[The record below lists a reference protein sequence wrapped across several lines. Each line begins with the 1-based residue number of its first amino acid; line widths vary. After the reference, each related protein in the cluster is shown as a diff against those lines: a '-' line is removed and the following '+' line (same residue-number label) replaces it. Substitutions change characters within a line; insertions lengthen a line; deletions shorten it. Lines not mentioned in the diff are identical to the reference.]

1 MAKTMWRLVA
11 VLALAAMGTP
21 GAFAEEGGKP
31 PEQLGKVA
39 FANSCSAAV
48 QDEFERAVALLHS
61 FWWQEGGKAF
71 RDVFARDPGCAIATW
86 GIAAIAMGNTFSTG
100 ATPDGAK
107 DAEELLAKG
116 RAIGAKTQRER
127 DYIEAMGAYYDH
139 FAERTQ
145 RARMQSLADAF
156 AAVAARYPDDD
167 ETQIFSAI
175 YLSATQD
182 PTEKTY
188 VNTLRAA
195 KALEAQFVKHP
206 DHPGVAHYLIHAY
219 DYPAIADQ
227 GLAAAL
233 CYADIAPS
241 APHALHMPSHIFTR
255 VGKWQESVTM
265 NTRSS
270 DLAFQ
275 RGEITD
281 AVHATDYLVYAELQ
295 LGRDGEAGKLVGK
308 AGGVA
313 AMPKVLAISYALAAI
328 PARYALERGQWADAK
343 TLELRDSAY
352 PYTAAM
358 TRFARALGAAR
369 SGDAAMAEA
378 ETAELAA
385 IAEALKAKDPY
396 WATEVEVQHRGAAA
410 WTAYAKGDRA
420 AALTEMRAAADLE
433 DASDKSAV
441 TPGRLLPARELLGDM
456 LLDSGDAAAALT
468 EYEASLTRDP
478 RRFRSLDG
486 AGRAALQAGNVEKA
500 RYYFSQLSDMA
511 DRDATRP
518 ELVSARKFVAE
529 K

>member
-1 MAKTMWRLVA
+1 MK
-11 VLALAAMGTP
+11 
-21 GAFAEEGGKP
+21 
-31 PEQLGKVA
+31 
-39 FANSCSAAV
+39 
-48 QDEFERAVALLHS
+48 
-61 FWWQEGGKAF
+61 
-71 RDVFARDPGCAIATW
+71 
-86 GIAAIAMGNTFSTG
+86 
-100 ATPDGAK
+100 
-107 DAEELLAKG
+107 
-116 RAIGAKTQRER
+116 
-127 DYIEAMGAYYDH
+127 
-139 FAERTQ
+139 
-145 RARMQSLADAF
+145 SLADAF
-156 AAVAARYPDDD
+156 ATVAARYPDDD
-167 ETQIFSAI
+167 ESQIFAAI
-175 YLSATQD
+175 YLTATQD
-182 PTEKTY
+182 PAEKTY
-188 VNTLRAA
+188 ATTLRAA

-233 CYADIAPS
+233 CYSDIAPS

-275 RGEITD
+275 RGETTD

-295 LGRDGEAGKLVGK
+295 LGRDAAAAKLVEK
-308 AGGVA
+308 AATVA
-313 AMPKVLAISYALAAI
+313 ATPKVLAISYALAAI

-343 TLELRDSAY
+343 ALEPHDSAFAF
-352 PYTAAM
+352 TAAM

-378 ETAELAA
+378 ETHELAA
-385 IAEALKAKDPY
+385 IAEGLKAKDAY
-396 WATEVEVQHRGAAA
+396 WATEVEVQHQGAAA

-420 AALTEMRAAADLE
+420 AALGAMRAAADLE

-456 LLDSGDAAAALT
+456 LLANGDGAAALP

-500 RYYFSQLSDMA
+500 RYYWSQLSDMA
-511 DRDATRP
+511 DRDAMRP
-518 ELVSARKFVAE
+518 ELAAARKFVAE